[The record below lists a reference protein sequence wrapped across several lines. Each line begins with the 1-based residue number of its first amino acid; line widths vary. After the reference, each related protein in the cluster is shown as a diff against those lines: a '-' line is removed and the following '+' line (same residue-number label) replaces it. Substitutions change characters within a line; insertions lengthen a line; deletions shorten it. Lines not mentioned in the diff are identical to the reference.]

1 MRFSTDRFHC
11 FFNATFLLLQ
21 YIYLLIPIFNI
32 HDRFGNWKH
41 TYLLLYFGHMNLFT
55 LYVQCSQLYYR
66 FGKQKYAKL
75 FTKHLQKKNNNNKN
89 I

>member
-1 MRFSTDRFHC
+1 
-11 FFNATFLLLQ
+11 
-21 YIYLLIPIFNI
+21 
-32 HDRFGNWKH
+32 
-41 TYLLLYFGHMNLFT
+41 MNLFT

-75 FTKHLQKKNNNNKN
+75 FTKHLQKNNNNNKN